1 MWPEMFLLL
10 FVFFTI
16 AHLTG
21 EAFKNARGHYLTK
34 PALMPLLASYYM
46 AAATIVLYDDRLS
59 GRTVPAGPGIP
70 AFFRTPYSLLFSIY
84 PQISEMPSVIRGPI
98 RKRGSPM

>member
-21 EAFKNARGHYLTK
+21 EAFKNARVRYLTK
-34 PALMPLLASYYM
+34 PLLMPLLASYYM
-46 AAATIVLYDDRLS
+46 VVSRVFRFFWQCPFNLVYIASANSSALS
-59 GRTVPAGPGIP
+59 RSCSRSRSMFRYLFAPHWVPA
-70 AFFRTPYSLLFSIY
+70 T
-84 PQISEMPSVIRGPI
+84 
-98 RKRGSPM
+98 

>member
-1 MWPEMFLLL
+1 MWPEIFLLL

-21 EAFKNARGHYLTK
+21 EEFKNARVCYLTNAFGK
-34 PALMPLLASYYM
+34 FVREIPNKRFYTMITYLAGQLCRSWD
-46 AAATIVLYDDRLS
+46 TC
-59 GRTVPAGPGIP
+59 
-70 AFFRTPYSLLFSIY
+70 FFRTPYSLIFIY
-84 PQISEMPSVIRGPI
+84 PAISEMPSVIRGPI

>member
-21 EAFKNARGHYLTK
+21 EAFRNARVRYLTK

-46 AAATIVLYDDRLS
+46 AAAETVNPQRL
-59 GRTVPAGPGIP
+59 RQVCP
-70 AFFRTPYSLLFSIY
+70 
-84 PQISEMPSVIRGPI
+84 
-98 RKRGSPM
+98 

>member
-21 EAFKNARGHYLTK
+21 EAFRNARVRYLTK
-34 PALMPLLASYYM
+34 PLLMSLLASYYM
-46 AAATIVLYDDRLS
+46 AAAETVLYNDHLS
-59 GRTVPAGPGIP
+59 GGTVPAGPGIP
-70 AFFRTPYSLLFSIY
+70 AFLEPLI
-84 PQISEMPSVIRGPI
+84 P
-98 RKRGSPM
+98 

>member
-21 EAFKNARGHYLTK
+21 EAFKNARVRYLTNAFGK
-34 PALMPLLASYYM
+34 FVREIPNERFYTMITYLAGQFLLVQGY
-46 AAATIVLYDDRLS
+46 
-59 GRTVPAGPGIP
+59 
-70 AFFRTPYSLLFSIY
+70 LLF
-84 PQISEMPSVIRGPI
+84 
-98 RKRGSPM
+98 